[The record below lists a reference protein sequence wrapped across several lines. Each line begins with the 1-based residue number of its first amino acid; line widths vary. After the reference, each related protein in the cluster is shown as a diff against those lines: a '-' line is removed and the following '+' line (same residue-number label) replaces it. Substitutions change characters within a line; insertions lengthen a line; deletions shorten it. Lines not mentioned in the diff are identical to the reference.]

1 MSIENMSNEILLSE
15 LISAKDFLIKLEV
28 KASFTD
34 TERDINEYN
43 NSKDALNKFSR
54 EAIVEILERMKK

>member
-1 MSIENMSNEILLSE
+1 MKEVLFMSIENMSNEILLSE
-15 LISAKDFLIKLEV
+15 LISAKEFLIKLEV

-43 NSKDALNKFSR
+43 KQ
-54 EAIVEILERMKK
+54 